1 MFGGRLAWKVTAIK
15 RCLGYFSNFL
25 LRLVIHVSVKN
36 IQCTFQAL
44 KKVRN
49 AKLDSIRDLFSSF
62 NKEEL
67 NVKGYKR

>member
-1 MFGGRLAWKVTAIK
+1 M
-15 RCLGYFSNFL
+15 
-25 LRLVIHVSVKN
+25 SVKN

-67 NVKGYKR
+67 NVKGYKRQVGFQKKKFLFKRVRKKI